1 MCLWR
6 SSELKRQDRIVE
18 GMLSRSCCSEKA
30 AGRRSMVLL
39 FAGVSSHVTCT
50 ASGSGPKGAALSS
63 RMENVCVFSAS
74 SFVGVCGDVVVVVVV
89 VVVVDDDA
97 TGAGAASITTASAH
111 TFITSCTCCQMT

>member
-18 GMLSRSCCSEKA
+18 GVLSRSCCSEKA

-39 FAGVSSHVTCT
+39 LAGVSSHVTCT
-50 ASGSGPKGAALSS
+50 ASGSGPKGAALST
-63 RMENVCVFSAS
+63 RMENVCAFSAS
-74 SFVGVCGDVVVVVVV
+74 SFVGVCGDVVVVV

>member
-39 FAGVSSHVTCT
+39 LAGDSSHVTFT
-50 ASGSGPKGAALSS
+50 ASGSGPKGAALST

-97 TGAGAASITTASAH
+97 TGAGAAIIATASAH

>member
-18 GMLSRSCCSEKA
+18 GVLSRSCCSEKA

-39 FAGVSSHVTCT
+39 LAGVSSHVTCT
-50 ASGSGPKGAALSS
+50 ASGSGPKGAALST
-63 RMENVCVFSAS
+63 RMENVCVFSALS
-74 SFVGVCGDVVVVVVV
+74 VVIAVVVVAGVVV
-89 VVVVDDDA
+89 AVDDDA
-97 TGAGAASITTASAH
+97 TGAGAAIIATASAH